1 MAPQTQMHDD
11 IFSLASNN
19 ETVKLNVGGKRYE
32 TSWAVISSVEK
43 LSALAYERWVED
55 PEDEIFVDRDGI
67 RFRYCLDYFRDGKVV
82 IPRSETRESILNDL
96 KYFGVA
102 SPDTDAIQYAEDFD
116 DGSEEKKL
124 PFTDTQ
130 ATHDLTQAMNCIFDN
145 FEELDNEIERRSSKQ
160 ASLVFVQAVVAHLL
174 NPAEG
179 PSFAATRTLII
190 SSSNK
195 FYNQAR
201 KVYDQMTSAKAP
213 SPSKADL
220 IKDFYIYAGLKL
232 ESISYGITTGNYPI
246 VIKFKKE

>member
-11 IFSLASNN
+11 IVSLASNN
-19 ETVKLNVGGKRYE
+19 ETVKLNVGGKKYE

-116 DGSEEKKL
+116 DGSKENNL
-124 PFTDTQ
+124 PLKDNPPATQ
-130 ATHDLTQAMNCIFDN
+130 AIKFIFN
-145 FEELDNEIERRSSKQ
+145 LDNEVNRCSSKHS
-160 ASLVFVQAVVAHLL
+160 SLVFVQAVVKYLL
-174 NPAEG
+174 SSTKEN
-179 PSFAATRTLII
+179 SFTETRTLTL
-190 SSSNK
+190 SN
-195 FYNQAR
+195 FGSTANATLYAQAA
-201 KVYDQMTSAKAP
+201 KVHNEMNGAKTP
-213 SPSKADL
+213 TKEDL
-220 IKDFYIYAGLKL
+220 IEDFYSHAGLKFV
-232 ESISYGITTGNYPI
+232 SIHCGVDGQGSCSY
-246 VIKFKKE
+246 VIKFEKE